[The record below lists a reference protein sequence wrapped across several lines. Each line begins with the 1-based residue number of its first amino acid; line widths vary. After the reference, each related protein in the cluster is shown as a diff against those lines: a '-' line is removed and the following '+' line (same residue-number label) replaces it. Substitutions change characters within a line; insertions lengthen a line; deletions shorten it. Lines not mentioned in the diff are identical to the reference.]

1 MKRGGVSIYFK
12 EIFSVRVI
20 KIRYL
25 KDVLLLEMNYNNKR
39 VIVTVIYRSAS
50 QNNSEFH
57 SFLRSVAETI
67 EWFKKLN
74 HFYLK
79 LRMISMQ
86 ERRIGDLKTLVP
98 ERD

>member
-1 MKRGGVSIYFK
+1 
-12 EIFSVRVI
+12 
-20 KIRYL
+20 
-25 KDVLLLEMNYNNKR
+25 MNYNNKR

-50 QNNSEFH
+50 QNNSEFD

-86 ERRIGDLKTLVP
+86 ERRIGDLKTLVS
-98 ERD
+98 ERDCNYFH